1 MATYYIYYESKSEK
15 YFYHHLPQRIS
26 RSVEL
31 SHRPVVPWSESYMTV
46 YRSEYLKVRNAF
58 RREDH
63 FSKR

>member
-1 MATYYIYYESKSEK
+1 MRVNLRSSSTIIYHRESVVV
-15 YFYHHLPQRIS
+15 LN
-26 RSVEL
+26 SVIDRL
-31 SHRPVVPWSESYMTV
+31 CPGLNPMTV